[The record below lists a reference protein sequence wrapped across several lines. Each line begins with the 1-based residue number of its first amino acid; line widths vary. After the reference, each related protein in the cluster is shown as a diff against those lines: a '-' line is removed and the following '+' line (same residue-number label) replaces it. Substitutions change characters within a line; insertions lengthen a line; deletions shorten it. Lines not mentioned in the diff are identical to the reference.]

1 MKKIL
6 FLFLCF
12 NLLTPLLAQDPESNT
27 KSPEETEPN
36 ESNRVISSETDSE
49 NDKNENDE
57 IERKIDQG
65 NYEPENI
72 SEEDEDL

>member
-6 FLFLCF
+6 FLFLCL
-12 NLLTPLLAQDPESNT
+12 NLINPLFAQDTEMST
-27 KSPEETEPN
+27 DLPEETESN
-36 ESNRVISSETDSE
+36 EPNRVISSETDSDNE
-49 NDKNENDE
+49 KNENDE

-72 SEEDEDL
+72 SEEDENL